1 MGAGFRAAERGVG
14 ECVLV
19 NRGSSQREVVWGGG
33 ECDSDLSQE
42 EELEP
47 AGGWRAGMRA
57 RGAKD
62 WV

>member
-1 MGAGFRAAERGVG
+1 MG

-33 ECDSDLSQE
+33 ECDSDLSHE

-62 WV
+62 